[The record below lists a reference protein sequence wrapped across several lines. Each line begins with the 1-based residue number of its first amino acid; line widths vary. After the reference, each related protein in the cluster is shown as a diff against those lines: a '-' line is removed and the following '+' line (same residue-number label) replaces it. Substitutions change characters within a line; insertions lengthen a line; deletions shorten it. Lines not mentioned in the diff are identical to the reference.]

1 VSVRG
6 RWILPALLLAV
17 AVAVAGCGSTKT
29 SSPTTSTTAPPTA
42 TTTAPPEGTMPL
54 TVYKIRDGK
63 LVPTT
68 VHVKQTQAVASA
80 ALAALGLPAKVSLA
94 PGGTAVVE
102 LAHVTPAEA
111 AEIVF
116 TLTQFPAVQQVDIGP
131 RHGLTRADVGSFAPL
146 ILVEVPA
153 AGASVGPQIRILG
166 TAEVFEATL
175 VVQLVQRGKVVE
187 EKTVTASA
195 GAPQRGVFTA
205 ELNATEAGPATI
217 VAYAPSAEDGS
228 HQHEVRIPVTVA
240 P

>member
-6 RWILPALLLAV
+6 RWIFPALLLVIAL
-17 AVAVAGCGSTKT
+17 AAAGCGSKKV
-29 SSPTTSTTAPPTA
+29 SSPTTSTTAAPP
-42 TTTAPPEGTMPL
+42 TTTAPAEGTMPL
-54 TVYKIRDGK
+54 TVYEIRDGV

-80 ALAALGLPAKVSLA
+80 ALAALGLPAKVSLVA
-94 PGGTAVVE
+94 GGTAVVE
-102 LAHVTPAEA
+102 LDHVTPAEA
-111 AEIVF
+111 AQIVF
-116 TLTQFPAVQQVDIGP
+116 TLTQFPSVQQVDVGG
-131 RHGLTRADVGSFAPL
+131 RKDLTRADVGSFAPL
-146 ILVEVPA
+146 ILVETPA
-153 AGASVGPQIRILG
+153 ADASVGPQIRILG

-175 VVQLVQRGKVVE
+175 VVQLVQGGKVVE

-195 GAPQRGVFTA
+195 GAPQRGVFTT
-205 ELNATEAGPATI
+205 ELDATEAGPATI

>member
-1 VSVRG
+1 
-6 RWILPALLLAV
+6 
-17 AVAVAGCGSTKT
+17 
-29 SSPTTSTTAPPTA
+29 
-42 TTTAPPEGTMPL
+42 MPL
-54 TVYKIRDGK
+54 TVYKIRKGV

-68 VHVKQTQAVASA
+68 VHVAQTQAVASA

-94 PGGTAVVE
+94 AGGTAVVE

-116 TLTQFPAVQQVDIGP
+116 TLTQFPAVQQVDVGG

-146 ILVEVPA
+146 ILVEAPA

-175 VVQLVQRGKVVE
+175 VVQLVQRGKLVE

-195 GAPQRGVFTA
+195 GAPQRGVFTT

-217 VAYAPSAEDGS
+217 IAYAPSAEDGS